1 MHRPLSDQAGAGAA
15 TAAGLVAPA
24 GAEAADARP
33 PFLRVAGLCAGY
45 GPIQVLHGVDLEI
58 QPGEVHAIVGGN
70 GAGKTTLLR
79 AISGLIQ
86 PTAGAVEFDGSP
98 LAGRSPAEIVE
109 RGIGHAPEGHR
120 VFRGLTVEENLR
132 LGAFRRPGK
141 SRAAI
146 RDALGEVFEFFP
158 KLAERRRQLAGTLSG
173 GEQQMCAIGRTLM
186 TAPRL
191 LVVDELSLGLA
202 PIIVEE
208 LLHILARI
216 HAGGTTLLLVEQ
228 DISVALGFS
237 DRASVVVSGR
247 VALTG
252 VARDLLNDPQI
263 KATYLGG

>member
-1 MHRPLSDQAGAGAA
+1 MHSRLAKQAGAGFASFS
-15 TAAGLVAPA
+15 GLASPA
-24 GAEAADARP
+24 GAATDAGRP
-33 PFLRVAGLCAGY
+33 PFLRVDGLCAGY
-45 GPIQVLHGVDLEI
+45 GPIQVLHGVDLEL
-58 QPGEVHAIVGGN
+58 QQGEVHAIVGGN

-79 AISGLIQ
+79 AVSGLIE
-86 PTAGAVEFDGSP
+86 PTAGAIEFNGCS
-98 LAGRSPAEIVE
+98 LVGRKPAEIVSL
-109 RGIGHAPEGHR
+109 GIGHAPEGHR

-141 SRAAI
+141 SRAAV
-146 RDALGEVFEFFP
+146 RSALAEIFEFFP

-191 LVVDELSLGLA
+191 LIVDELSLGLA

-216 HAGGTTLLLVEQ
+216 HAAGTTLLLVEQ
-228 DISVALGFS
+228 DVSVALGFS

-252 VARDLLNDPQI
+252 AARDLLSDPQI
-263 KATYLGG
+263 KTTYLGG